1 MTKEEYAIICDRIEK
16 GEAMILDFGGWDKA
30 PESWIEGYEQL
41 CVKALDY
48 EIKNDLLP
56 I

>member
-1 MTKEEYAIICDRIEK
+1 MSKEEYAIICDRIKK
-16 GEAMILDFGGWDKA
+16 GEAMILELGGWDIA
-30 PESWIEGYEQL
+30 PENWIKGYEKL

-48 EIKNDLLP
+48 EIENDLLP